1 MSTTRRARREDV
13 RRGHSNRSNKF
24 RIFAESARAKPRRVG
39 PTCVRRFFPHLSCP
53 PAPARRPR
61 PPQGPAAAVT
71 EYRIP
76 SSSPQWASQK
86 FVKAPSE
93 GRGRG
98 GGGGGGRDGSRR
110 GGGRGPVALRGAR
123 AAAAAEAAQAAHRR
137 GSAHPPPPPPPPRS
151 PRLGSLTLSPAP
163 PRTPPPSPHIYA
175 DVAGGRQGRAGG
187 AGARRAGDAVFPQGP
202 PPVRRRRRAQ
212 PKVSPTRPPPIPS
225 KLSPASPSPPHR
237 PSRAWLSHDLDVH
250 FRG

>member
-110 GGGRGPVALRGAR
+110 GGGRAPVALRGAR

-137 GSAHPPPPPPPPRS
+137 GSAHPPPPPPAWGPLPC
-151 PRLGSLTLSPAP
+151 PLPLLARLLL
-163 PRTPPPSPHIYA
+163 PRTSTRMLPVGDRVVP
-175 DVAGGRQGRAGG
+175 VGRGRG
-187 AGARRAGDAVFPQGP
+187 APATRCFPKARRLCGVGGEHNQ
-202 PPVRRRRRAQ
+202 
-212 PKVSPTRPPPIPS
+212 KSPLLAPPPIPS